1 MEFSSRMEKMEE
13 KWEKQESSSPNT
25 VSLGDEGM
33 EDKEAGGGRLGRCIL
48 GEFAYPQK
56 YQWEAGMKE
65 LNLLKNQNTVL
76 SYYTP
81 TYSSYT

>member
-1 MEFSSRMEKMEE
+1 M
-13 KWEKQESSSPNT
+13 
-25 VSLGDEGM
+25 SLGDEGM
-33 EDKEAGGGRLGRCIL
+33 EGKEAEGGRWRGSFWGNLHIL
-48 GEFAYPQK
+48 I

-65 LNLLKNQNTVL
+65 LNLLKNQNTV